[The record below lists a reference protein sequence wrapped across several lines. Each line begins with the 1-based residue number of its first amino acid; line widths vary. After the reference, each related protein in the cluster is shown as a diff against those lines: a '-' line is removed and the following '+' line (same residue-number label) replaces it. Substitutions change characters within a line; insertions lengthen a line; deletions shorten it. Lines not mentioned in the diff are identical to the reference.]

1 MLENERK
8 FLVREIPLLD
18 NVKSSLIEQGY
29 ISFNP
34 EVRIRKK
41 DNKYY
46 LTKKSDG
53 KQIRDEKETIINKK
67 TFDILKP
74 LIKGKIIK
82 KVRYE
87 IELKDGKIAELD
99 IYSDGFNGLNVVE
112 MEFNSLIE
120 AKKFDVPS
128 WFSKEVTYDDNYKNK
143 NLAQVEDINEFLKE
157 YLR

>member
-1 MLENERK
+1 M
-8 FLVREIPLLD
+8 
-18 NVKSSLIEQGY
+18 
-29 ISFNP
+29 
-34 EVRIRKK
+34 
-41 DNKYY
+41 
-46 LTKKSDG
+46 
-53 KQIRDEKETIINKK
+53 
-67 TFDILKP
+67 
-74 LIKGKIIK
+74 IKGKIIK